1 MPPLLQRARPIRR
14 PATALLALAALALCA
29 FQFGDRFGLNNMPFA
44 EVQRVASDLATAK
57 KMAVQGNIDLFIGQ
71 TMQGQV
77 VNVRGEVTDANCYLG
92 AQRHA
97 YDHAFCAKM
106 CASAGG
112 PLVFVP
118 DQGGH
123 PYLVLS
129 QRNGAKLPH
138 DVLDRIGIP
147 GIVLKGRVLDADG
160 IHVLAVD
167 GLAQ

>member
-1 MPPLLQRARPIRR
+1 MQVQSRR
-14 PATALLALAALALCA
+14 TYPGRESAIALLVFAALALCA
-29 FQFGDRFGLNNMPFA
+29 FQFGDRYGLNSMPFA
-44 EVQRVASDLATAK
+44 QVQRLASDLATAK
-57 KMAVQGNIDLFIGQ
+57 KMAMQGNIDLFVGQ
-71 TMQGQV
+71 MMQGRT
-77 VNVRGEVTDANCYLG
+77 VNVRGEATDANCYFS
-92 AQRHA
+92 AHRHA

-106 CASAGG
+106 CAAAGG

-118 DQGGH
+118 DQGGQ

-129 QRNGAKLPH
+129 ERDGVKLPD

-147 GIVLKGRVLDADG
+147 GIVLKGKVFDADG